1 MQDNERDD
9 KGWFATCFS
18 QLRLCLLSCQ
28 SGTEASVF
36 VARMESLV
44 NLANY
49 GDGAGWGFLG
59 WGWGTNHTSE
69 PQRKQI
75 VKDRM
80 RDS

>member
-1 MQDNERDD
+1 MIKAGLQ
-9 KGWFATCFS
+9 GVFF

-28 SGTEASVF
+28 SGTEASVSM
-36 VARMESLV
+36 ARMESLV

-49 GDGAGWGFLG
+49 GDAVGWGN
-59 WGWGTNHTSE
+59 NHTSE

-80 RDS
+80 RDT